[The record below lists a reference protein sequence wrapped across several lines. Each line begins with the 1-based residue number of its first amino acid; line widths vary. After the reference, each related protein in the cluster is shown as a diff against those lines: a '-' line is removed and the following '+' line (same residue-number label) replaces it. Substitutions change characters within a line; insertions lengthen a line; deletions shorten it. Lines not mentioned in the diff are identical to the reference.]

1 VKQTPFSQNPQK
13 KKPKITLPESLDK
26 SYSTK
31 ELAVLWKEAL
41 ELCDKNKLEDALELL
56 TPICT
61 KIKDSEYTSFLN
73 LAGLIALNLNK
84 IETGF
89 FWLLKSYKLDPD
101 QVEVNYNLSII
112 YENKKDYKPAVDH
125 LSKAL
130 ELDPRNIDC
139 LFNRANIYETLE
151 LYEDGLVDIA
161 ELIKLEQ
168 SADVYNLYGL
178 IHNGCKN
185 YNQAIN
191 LFKRALDLDPD
202 NIEFMNNL
210 AISHKDNRELNQAM
224 DILLDAIKIDPD
236 VALTYNNLGLVYEE
250 INQLQKAIEN
260 YKKSNDL
267 QENFAN
273 SYNLGI
279 AQLKV
284 YDYKNGWKNY
294 ESRWKINSFKLKMI
308 RTKKPLWDGSECR
321 SILVWGEQ
329 GLGDE
334 IIYSSMLNDL
344 KTYCENIYYTC
355 LSTKNI
361 SLFKN
366 SFKKIKVLAMDEIS
380 NDDFFDYHIPV
391 ASLGQFFRLDAG
403 SFEKYEKY
411 LFADQDLKNKLKE
424 KFNKPLIGISW
435 RSNASVSKNI
445 DLKEFKKLI
454 HPNYQMINLQYQLTI
469 KEKKEL
475 NTLGI
480 KYLDLELF
488 DDIDT
493 TAALVDCCEF
503 VVTASNVN
511 AHLAGALNKKTFLL
525 SASGVRQF
533 HYWMSPTS
541 NSLWYPSVQIINQQ
555 NSGNWDK
562 DFELI
567 YKQIYNEY

>member
-1 VKQTPFSQNPQK
+1 
-13 KKPKITLPESLDK
+13 LDK
-26 SYSTK
+26 SYSPNK
-31 ELAVLWKEAL
+31 LAALWKQAQ

-56 TPICT
+56 TPICSE
-61 KIKDSEYTSFLN
+61 INDSEYISFLN
-73 LAGLIALNLNK
+73 LAGLIALNLDKNE
-84 IETGF
+84 IGF
-89 FWLLKSYKLDPD
+89 SWLLKSYKLDPK

-112 YENKKDYKPAVDH
+112 YENKKNYKSAVGH

-130 ELDPRNIDC
+130 DLDPRNINC

-151 LYEDGLVDIA
+151 LYEDGLADISK
-161 ELIKLEQ
+161 LIRLEQ

-178 IHNGCKN
+178 IQNGCKN

-210 AISHKDNRELNQAM
+210 AISHKDNGGLNQAKN
-224 DILLDAIKIDPD
+224 ILLEAIKINPG
-236 VALTYNNLGLVYEE
+236 VALTLNNLGLVYEE
-250 INQLQKAIEN
+250 ANQLEKAVE
-260 YKKSNDL
+260 YYRKSKDL

-284 YDYKNGWKNY
+284 HDYKNGWKNY
-294 ESRWKINSFKLKMI
+294 ESRWEINSFKLKMI

-344 KTYCENIYYTC
+344 KTYCDNIYYAC
-355 LSTKNI
+355 LSTKTI

-475 NTLGI
+475 NSLGI

-493 TAALVDCCEF
+493 AAALIDCCEF
-503 VVTASNVN
+503 VITASNIN

-525 SASGVRQF
+525 SASGVKQF

-541 NSLWYPSVQIINQQ
+541 NSLWYPSVQIVNQQ
-555 NSGNWDK
+555 KNGNWAR

-567 YKQIYNEY
+567 YKQI

>member
-1 VKQTPFSQNPQK
+1 
-13 KKPKITLPESLDK
+13 LDK
-26 SYSTK
+26 SNPPRD
-31 ELAVLWKEAL
+31 LAVVWEKAQ

-56 TPICT
+56 TPICD
-61 KIKDSEYTSFLN
+61 KIKESEYTSFLN
-73 LAGLIALNLNK
+73 LAGLIALNLDKNE
-84 IETGF
+84 IGF
-89 FWLLKSYKLDPD
+89 SWLLKSYKLDPD

-112 YENKKDYKPAVDH
+112 YENKKEYKPAVDH

-130 ELDPRNIDC
+130 EIDPRNIDC

-151 LYEDGLVDIA
+151 LYKDGLADIA

-178 IHNGCKN
+178 IQNGCKN

-191 LFKRALDLDPD
+191 LFKHALNLDKN

-210 AISHKDNRELNQAM
+210 AISYKDNGDLNQAK
-224 DILLDAIKIDPD
+224 DILLGAMKINPG
-236 VALTYNNLGLVYEE
+236 VALTFNNLGLVYEE
-250 INQLQKAIEN
+250 ANQLQKAIEN
-260 YKKSNDL
+260 YKKSHHL

-273 SYNLGI
+273 SYNLGM
-279 AQLKV
+279 AQLKIQ
-284 YDYKNGWKNY
+284 DFKNGWKNY
-294 ESRWKINSFKLKMI
+294 ESRWEINSFRKKMI
-308 RTKKPLWDGSECR
+308 KTDKPLWDGSECR

-329 GLGDE
+329 GIGDE

-344 KTYCENIYYTC
+344 KKYCENVCYVC
-355 LSTKNI
+355 LSTKTI

-366 SFKKIKVLAMDEIS
+366 SFKNIKVLAMNEIS

-391 ASLGQFFRLDAG
+391 ASLGQFFRLDNA
-403 SFEKYEKY
+403 SFEKYKKY
-411 LFADQDLKNKLKE
+411 LFADQTLKNKLKE

-435 RSNASVSKNI
+435 RSNASISKNI

-454 HPNYQMINLQYQLTI
+454 DPNYQMINLQYQLTA
-469 KEKKEL
+469 KETKEL

-480 KYLDLELF
+480 KCLDLELF

-555 NSGNWDK
+555 NNGNWAR

-567 YKQIYNEY
+567 YKQINNEN

>member
-1 VKQTPFSQNPQK
+1 M
-13 KKPKITLPESLDK
+13 DK
-26 SYSTK
+26 SYSPNK
-31 ELAVLWKEAL
+31 LAALWKQAQ

-56 TPICT
+56 TPICSE
-61 KIKDSEYTSFLN
+61 INDSEYISFLN
-73 LAGLIALNLNK
+73 LAGLIALNLDKNE
-84 IETGF
+84 IGF
-89 FWLLKSYKLDPD
+89 SWLLKSYKLDPK

-112 YENKKDYKPAVDH
+112 YENKKNYKSAVGH

-130 ELDPRNIDC
+130 DLDPRNINC

-151 LYEDGLVDIA
+151 LYEDGLADISK
-161 ELIKLEQ
+161 LIRLEQ

-178 IHNGCKN
+178 IQNGCKN

-210 AISHKDNRELNQAM
+210 AISHKDNGGLNQAKN
-224 DILLDAIKIDPD
+224 ILLEAIKINPG
-236 VALTYNNLGLVYEE
+236 VALTLNNLGLVYEE
-250 INQLQKAIEN
+250 ANQLEKAVE
-260 YKKSNDL
+260 YYRKSKDL

-284 YDYKNGWKNY
+284 HDYKNGWKNY
-294 ESRWKINSFKLKMI
+294 ESRWEINSFKLKMI

-344 KTYCENIYYTC
+344 KTYCDNIYYAC
-355 LSTKNI
+355 LSTKTI

-475 NTLGI
+475 NSLGI

-493 TAALVDCCEF
+493 AAALIDCCEF
-503 VVTASNVN
+503 VITASNIN

-525 SASGVRQF
+525 SASGVKQF

-541 NSLWYPSVQIINQQ
+541 NSLWYPSVQIVNQQ
-555 NSGNWDK
+555 KNGNWAR

-567 YKQIYNEY
+567 YKQI